1 MKGHP
6 MKDLEIQTSSIEA
19 ILSLSDDEVMFM
31 IDQLIEFIEEV
42 TEGCEE

>member
-1 MKGHP
+1 

>member
-19 ILSLSDDEVMFM
+19 ILSLPDDEVMFM
-31 IDQLIEFIEEV
+31 IDQLLEFIEEV